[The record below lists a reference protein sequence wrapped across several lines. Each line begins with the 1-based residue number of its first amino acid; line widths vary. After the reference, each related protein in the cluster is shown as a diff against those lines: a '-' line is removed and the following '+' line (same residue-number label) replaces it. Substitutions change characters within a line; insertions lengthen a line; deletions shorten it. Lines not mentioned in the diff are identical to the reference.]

1 MAVRSSFE
9 NTSRLRMHYIESGP
23 EDGIPVVMVHGN
35 LSTGR
40 FFETLARPFSAKAH
54 MWALVH

>member
-40 FFETLARPFSAKAH
+40 FF
-54 MWALVH
+54 